1 MHHPKKWGASQCGWK
16 AHDIDS
22 LQHLIEEAWK
32 NNLETKIKQV
42 AISTTPPVAKHST
55 PNSHRSN
62 DSVSKPRFVT
72 NCDWVSGENKDEKK
86 ESLDMGEYFN
96 KERQERANS
105 RNKSKSAVSKSPVPS
120 PKPPLPPKESSKLDD
135 EDLVEHEEVCELP
148 KGNSNKAFSKKYSKQ
163 TSWRQGEVEAI
174 EGLI

>member
-1 MHHPKKWGASQCGWK
+1 MHHPKKWGATQCGWK

-42 AISTTPPVAKHST
+42 AITTTPGAKHST

-72 NCDWVSGENKDEKK
+72 NCDWVNQELKDEKK

-105 RNKSKSAVSKSPVPS
+105 RKKQAAVSKSPVPS
-120 PKPPLPPKESSKLDD
+120 PKPPLPPKDNSILKSEED
-135 EDLVEHEEVCELP
+135 EHLEHEEVCDLP
-148 KGNSNKAFSKKYSKQ
+148 KGNSVSNFSKNYSK
-163 TSWRQGEVEAI
+163 
-174 EGLI
+174 